1 MVYEFRLKYT
11 KTTQSGHFGLTCTG
25 TPWTCTSTCCIL
37 LTCTGTCWTCTGTCW
52 TCTGTCW
59 PLVGCTGTPLYLY
72 RYMFGKLSRFAYF
85 ATFDTNSP
93 YITSP
98 FLNFSK
104 IIMEIIQNNFKILV
118 LVVWNLIPQNP
129 R

>member
-1 MVYEFRLKYT
+1 MSYHSGRNQST
-11 KTTQSGHFGLTCTG
+11 KLNFDK
-25 TPWTCTSTCCIL
+25 WVETSMMNSNARGKKSIEKKN
-37 LTCTGTCWTCTGTCW
+37 
-52 TCTGTCW
+52 
-59 PLVGCTGTPLYLY
+59 LY
-72 RYMFGKLSRFAYF
+72 RYMFGKLSRFASF
-85 ATFDTNSP
+85 ATFDTNSS

-98 FLNFSK
+98 FLISLK